1 MGVLDG
7 VKVVEL
13 AAWVAGPSTGAVL
26 ADWGA
31 EVWKVESP
39 KGDPFRAIITSQG
52 YSADIP
58 NAPFTVDNRGK
69 RSVVLD
75 LRDDDGKAAME
86 TLLAAADVFL
96 TNVRVKSLAKMGLDP
111 DAVTSRHPSL
121 VIGLITGYGSTGP
134 DADRAGYD
142 IGAFSGR
149 TGILHQMRAGDGP
162 PAPTPMGFGD
172 HVVGLAAVSGI
183 LGALVERTRT
193 GRGQI
198 IETSLLR
205 TGTFTLGW
213 ELGVQRLLGRVPA
226 GVNRTQSKT
235 PLYNCY
241 RSKDD
246 HWFWLLG
253 VESDRHFPRLLA
265 AIAREELA
273 EDPRFANARD
283 RRRNGEAFIAELD
296 KSFGAQPMSSWRE
309 RFDEI
314 GVWWAPVSTPEE
326 VVADEQVIA
335 AGCFIDVEGKDFQTV
350 ASPVEFRRHPKSSVA
365 AAPELGADTEA
376 VLQQVGVLQG
386 TTAEPR
392 SQKQPS

>member
-13 AAWVAGPSTGAVL
+13 AAWVAGPSTGAML

-75 LRDDDGKAAME
+75 LRTEEGKAAME
-86 TLLAAADVFL
+86 MLLAAADVFL
-96 TNVRVKSLAKMGLDP
+96 TNVRVKSLAKKGLDP
-111 DAVTSRHPSL
+111 EAVSSRHPSL
-121 VIGLITGYGSTGP
+121 VVGLVTGYGSTGP

-149 TGILHQMRAGDGP
+149 TGILHQMRPGNGP
-162 PAPTPMGFGD
+162 PAPTPLGFGD
-172 HVVGLAAVSGI
+172 HVVGLAALSGV
-183 LGALVERTRT
+183 LGALLERART

-198 IETSLLR
+198 VETSLLR

-213 ELGVQRLLGRVPA
+213 ELGVQKLLGRVPA
-226 GVNRTQSKT
+226 GVNRSQSKT
-235 PLYNCY
+235 PLVNCY
-241 RSKDD
+241 RSQDD

-253 VESDRHFPRLLA
+253 VEADRHFPRLLA
-265 AIAREELA
+265 CIEREDLSD
-273 EDPRFANARD
+273 DPRFSNARD
-283 RRRNGEAFIAELD
+283 RRHNGEEFIAELD
-296 KSFGAQPMSSWRE
+296 SSFGARSMSVWE
-309 RFDEI
+309 ARFADC
-314 GVWWAPVSTPEE
+314 GVWWAPVLTPGE

-376 VLQQVGVLQG
+376 VLRQVGVFQE

-392 SQKQPS
+392 SVK

>member
-7 VKVVEL
+7 VTVVEL
-13 AAWVAGPSTGAVL
+13 AAWVAGPSAGAIL

-39 KGDPFRAIITSQG
+39 KGDPFRAIITALG

-75 LRDDDGKAAME
+75 LRSDDGAEAFE
-86 TLLAAADVFL
+86 TLLNAADVFL
-96 TNVRVKSLAKMGLDP
+96 TNVRVKSLAKMRLDP
-111 DAVTSRHPSL
+111 EAVIRRHPSL

-149 TGILHQMRAGDGP
+149 TGILHQMRAGDDP
-162 PAPTPMGFGD
+162 PTPTPLGFGD

-183 LGALVERTRT
+183 LGALVERART

-198 IETSLLR
+198 VETSLLR

-213 ELGVQRLLGRVPA
+213 ELGVQKLLGRVPG

-235 PLYNCY
+235 PLVNCY
-241 RSKDD
+241 RSQDD

-253 VESDRHFPRLLA
+253 VEADRHFPRLLA
-265 AIAREELA
+265 AIERKDLA
-273 EDPRFANARD
+273 DDPRFSNARD
-283 RRRNGEAFIAELD
+283 RRRNGQAFIAELD
-296 KSFGAQPMSSWRE
+296 TTFGAQPMSAWQA
-309 RFDEI
+309 RFDEC
-314 GVWWAPVSTPEE
+314 GVWWAPVLTPEE
-326 VVADEQVIA
+326 VAADEQVIA
-335 AGCFIDVEGKDFQTV
+335 AGCFVDVEGEDFQTV
-350 ASPVEFRRHPKSSVA
+350 ANPVEFHGHPKSSVS
-365 AAPELGADTEA
+365 AAPELGVDTQA
-376 VLQQVGVLQG
+376 VLRELGYSKE
-386 TTAEPR
+386 EPGYLG
-392 SQKQPS
+392 SDI